1 MDWRQLLLS
10 SAVLAALVSVPTHEA
25 SGDCDRVEALSG
37 ACGTTQAPR
46 SSAAVNG
53 DGVDVRA
60 DVDGSGAG
68 YDSTGSND
76 APSTSVEFVYR
87 NANDCGSTDAVA
99 AQLICRNDISVTLGG
114 TDLPFQ
120 VITMADLESFRPT
133 APRFTAEPNGWAI
146 VGMPANF
153 LADAAQQVVPG
164 ELLGEPA
171 EVRFTP
177 VAYTWS
183 YGDGGSRTTAEPGAS
198 WEALGLEELTPTP
211 TSHIYLERGTVSAAL
226 TVSYGAEYRFL
237 GPDWIPVSGTLDVTG
252 APSPVVVVTAST
264 MLVTGDCITTSGPGC

>member
-1 MDWRQLLLS
+1 MRLTRMSTALALALPLVAQLGAPPS
-10 SAVLAALVSVPTHEA
+10 ECTRFDVQVGTCPTVRA
-25 SGDCDRVEALSG
+25 
-37 ACGTTQAPR
+37 QATD
-46 SSAAVNG
+46 A
-53 DGVDVRA
+53 GVDLSAEVTES
-60 DVDGSGAG
+60 DGQDITEGES
-68 YDSTGSND
+68 DD
-76 APSTSVEFVYR
+76 PAPSTSVEFVYR

-99 AQLICRNDISVTLGG
+99 AQLICRNDISVTLGR

-120 VITMADLESFRPT
+120 EITMADLESFRPA

-153 LADAAQQVVPG
+153 VADAAQQVVPG

-264 MLVTGDCITTSGPGC
+264 MLVTGDCTTTSGPGC